1 MILSCGLGRVQE
13 ELVMACFKVLFLEKL
28 RKTSVRIIDILAE
41 GYLDQGSLEYE
52 EVLNGQ
58 RSKFT

>member
-1 MILSCGLGRVQE
+1 MSCGLGRVQE

>member
-1 MILSCGLGRVQE
+1 LSCGLGRVQE